1 MFHAMFHATPAPSW
15 PPEPL
20 RRLAAEGFELALLTV
35 LVMEGWKPL
44 ARWEHGLPAERC
56 DDLAAL
62 GLRSRTIRRSTT
74 AGTVVL
80 ETVISRDDG
89 PIAVYAGCF
98 DETPLRIDAAQARL
112 EGWLLGFPPCCV
124 MAYVEHG
131 YAANG
136 LAPATQAEL
145 FHWACPGCTITP
157 RILPS
162 LRDVTRRL
170 RAMLDTP
177 ASPA

>member
-1 MFHAMFHATPAPSW
+1 MVVVPPAAW
-15 PPEPL
+15 PPGPL
-20 RRLAAEGFELALLTV
+20 RRLAAEGFELALLAV
-35 LVMEGWKPL
+35 LVVEGWRPL
-44 ARWEHGLPAERC
+44 ARWEHGLPAERH

-80 ETVISRDDG
+80 ETVLSRDTGTLDL
-89 PIAVYAGCF
+89 YAEVF
-98 DETPLRIDAAQARL
+98 DETPLRIDPAQARL

-136 LAPATQAEL
+136 LDREAQAEL

-157 RILPS
+157 RLLPK
-162 LRDVTRRL
+162 LRDVAGRL
-170 RAMLDTP
+170 RACLDAP
-177 ASPA
+177 DAAASP

>member
-1 MFHAMFHATPAPSW
+1 MVVVPPAAW
-15 PPEPL
+15 PPGPL
-20 RRLAAEGFELALLTV
+20 RRLAAVDFELALLAV
-35 LVMEGWKPL
+35 LVVEGWKPL
-44 ARWEHGLPAERC
+44 ARWEHALTAERH

-62 GLRSRTIRRSTT
+62 GLRSRSIRRSTA
-74 AGTVVL
+74 AGTLVL
-80 ETVISRDDG
+80 ETVLSRDTGTLDL
-89 PIAVYAGCF
+89 YAEAF
-98 DETPLRIDAAQARL
+98 DETPLRISPAQARL

-136 LAPATQAEL
+136 LEREAQAEL

-157 RILPS
+157 RLLPK

-170 RAMLDTP
+170 RACLEATDVA
-177 ASPA
+177 ASR

>member
-1 MFHAMFHATPAPSW
+1 MVVVPPAAW
-15 PPEPL
+15 PHEPL
-20 RRLAAEGFELALLTV
+20 RRLAAEGFELALLAV
-35 LVMEGWKPL
+35 LVVEGWKPL
-44 ARWEHGLPAERC
+44 ARWEHGLPAARH

-80 ETVISRDDG
+80 ETVLSRDPG
-89 PIAVYAGCF
+89 PLDLYAEGF
-98 DETPLRIDAAQARL
+98 DETPLRISPAQARL

-136 LAPATQAEL
+136 LEREAQGEL

-157 RILPS
+157 RLLPH
-162 LRDVTRRL
+162 LRDVARRL
-170 RAMLDTP
+170 RACLDAP
-177 ASPA
+177 ASP

>member
-1 MFHAMFHATPAPSW
+1 MAVAPSSW
-15 PPEPL
+15 PRGPL
-20 RRLAAEGFELALLTV
+20 RRLAALDFELALLAV
-35 LVMEGWKPL
+35 LVVEGWKPL
-44 ARWEHGLPAERC
+44 ARWEHGLPAERH

-80 ETVISRDDG
+80 ETVLSRDPG
-89 PIAVYAGCF
+89 PIDLYVEGF
-98 DETPLRIDAAQARL
+98 DETPLRIGPGQARL

-136 LAPATQAEL
+136 LDPAAQAEL

-157 RILPS
+157 RLLPR

-170 RAMLDTP
+170 RACLDAP
-177 ASPA
+177 DAAAS